1 MLVQLPPCAEGKQAL
16 VQLLWASYKMCRDY
30 PCYYKAAE
38 WSAFWCSQSPDS
50 EHWARWVAHRH
61 FKQDDSAYV
70 RSKLCLEVHSDCACF
85 CILTIIDQTLRRS
98 KYGDARFLQIS
109 HFNSQT
115 GFIFHSTKGLTL
127 RVYIIRFKYGF
138 RINCINL
145 MRWNTPWL
153 FHSSYLHH
161 KERFFSGLP
170 GWLTRVG

>member
-1 MLVQLPPCAEGKQAL
+1 MRFQISIRFRFQIPIGFHRGHVGFYKFGCFCTIPIPWPEFSLQDYMLVQLPPCAEGKQAL

-50 EHWARWVAHRH
+50 EDWARWVAHRH

-98 KYGDARFLQIS
+98 KYGGARFLQIS
-109 HFNSQT
+109 HFQQSDR
-115 GFIFHSTKGLTL
+115 FH
-127 RVYIIRFKYGF
+127 I
-138 RINCINL
+138 
-145 MRWNTPWL
+145 P
-153 FHSSYLHH
+153 LH
-161 KERFFSGLP
+161 
-170 GWLTRVG
+170 